1 MEETLRDHID
11 IISSLNQKINN
22 SHEILDETKKVLLG
36 KISRLENE
44 LIAKRVE
51 GLPSRF
57 NF

>member
-44 LIAKRVE
+44 LISKHVE